1 MEYKI
6 EARFRTG
13 DDDEGE
19 AYNEL
24 GDCGDFRSTIDFTVK
39 SEDDETPTGIIVQR
53 IEKSTVVNI
62 YNNNGGGLEMTLQ
75 TTHDISDYT
84 GGNVP
89 FMNDHYL
96 EIFDVVNGEVT
107 DGDQFGNGPICKYD
121 EHDDPIVDDEL
132 DMSTG
137 KIRQNGQCVFILNTN
152 PIYAHIINS
161 MWEGNDDSAA
171 NGLPYLPL
179 SPSVN
184 ADWQN
189 ILANKNSKIYKHR
202 VELEWEYLNIIQQNR
217 SKLYIDNFQV
227 INIPGGGGR
236 KHTKHTTRKKRRK
249 RKKNTRK
256 KYRR

>member
-6 EARFRTG
+6 EAKFRTG
-13 DDDEGE
+13 DDDEGK

-39 SEDDETPTGIIVQR
+39 SADDKPPTGIIVQR
-53 IEKSTVVNI
+53 IEKSTIVDI
-62 YNNNGGGLEMTLQ
+62 YNDNGEGPQVTLQ
-75 TTHDISDYT
+75 TTQDIYDYT

-96 EIFDVVNGEVT
+96 EIFNVVNGEVV

-121 EHDDPIVDDEL
+121 EHGDPIVDDEL

-137 KIRQNGQCVFILNTN
+137 KIQQNGQCVFILNTN
-152 PIYAHIINS
+152 HIHNGIINS
-161 MWEGNDDSAA
+161 MWAGNDDSAA
-171 NGLPYLPL
+171 NGLLYLPIENT
-179 SPSVN
+179 N
-184 ADWQN
+184 ADTIWQS
-189 ILANKNSKIYKHR
+189 ILQNKNSNIYIHM
-202 VELEWEYLNIIQQNR
+202 VELKWEYLNIIRQNR

-227 INIPGGGGR
+227 INIPGGGAR
-236 KHTKHTTRKKRRK
+236 KHTKRKKRRK

-256 KYRR
+256 K